1 MLKFKTKYFSDMK
14 EIVRLLL
21 KENVEKTLAKE
32 ENVKKILFTFISI
45 LEINMGLI
53 NGYSVIFMF
62 SKIPLSV
69 S

>member
-1 MLKFKTKYFSDMK
+1 MK